1 MDTVKLLQILH
12 VAEKLKDTTRHCYTS
27 NNRHESV
34 AEHCWRA
41 ALMAYFLRDEFP
53 EADMSKV
60 ITMCLVHDLGECFT
74 GDIPTFEKTDAD
86 EKKEEELLNKWVT
99 SLPAPY
105 AQEMSLLFE
114 EMSRRETLESKIFK
128 ALDGLEAV
136 IQHNESPITTWLPN
150 EYELNLT
157 YANDKVEFSTYL
169 TLLRQKIREET
180 LHKMEAES
188 CSGS

>member
-12 VAEKLKDTTRHCYTS
+12 VTEKLKDTTRHCYTS

-60 ITMCLVHDLGECFT
+60 IIMCLVHDLGECFT

-86 EKKEEELLNKWVT
+86 EKKEEALLNKWVT

-136 IQHNESPITTWLPN
+136 IQHNESPISTWLPN
-150 EYELNLT
+150 EYKLNLT

-180 LHKMEAES
+180 LYKMEAES

>member
-60 ITMCLVHDLGECFT
+60 IIMCLVHDLGECFT

-86 EKKEEELLNKWVT
+86 EKKEEALLNKWVT

-114 EMSRRETLESKIFK
+114 EMSRRETPESKIFK

-180 LHKMEAES
+180 LRKMEAES